1 MSPSLQSVLD
11 NLQQQDPSL
20 AEAITAPWKHPT
32 DKITNLTTV
41 VHEEE
46 FSEGVEDNVEV
57 TLEDVFRHMDGKT
70 MPDGLAEVDG
80 GLQLGSTA
88 AEEHDG
94 ETIGEITMVHNTNSE
109 IHSNELG
116 QGKQLKRARNLEK
129 EMEKLGF

>member
-1 MSPSLQSVLD
+1 M
-11 NLQQQDPSL
+11 
-20 AEAITAPWKHPT
+20 
-32 DKITNLTTV
+32 
-41 VHEEE
+41 
-46 FSEGVEDNVEV
+46 
-57 TLEDVFRHMDGKT
+57 LEDVFRHMDGKT

-116 QGKQLKRARNLEK
+116 WGKQFKHARNLEK
-129 EMEKLGF
+129 EMEKLGFCVTILMEISDFTNSRLKLQ